1 MPRLVTL
8 RLNQVSPA
16 LQGQVRQRFDPARLQ
31 ALAESLKRSGVREPV
46 IVRPHESTPGHYR
59 IVAGE
64 RRWRAAQL
72 AGLTEIPCLVDERLH
87 DPKQRLLAQAEENLH
102 REDLNAVEEA
112 AVLVQLMEAF
122 GVDAQEAGAL
132 IGRSYQQA
140 RRLIQIETAPQPVKD
155 ALVSGLIDTRAA
167 LELVRIHNKLAHHPG
182 PNGKKRALA
191 QMEELI
197 DRVVYERWSIR
208 RLESYAR
215 RIVDGEASPAGPPP
229 SDPPAARGAAADHS
243 GAPDAAIALLPAPG
257 SGETSSEGP
266 PWRRERAGL
275 WIDTG
280 RIVRGAV
287 SAHERA
293 ALIALFEDLLWRA
306 RHGPG
311 DPPRYGSPRGER
323 P

>member
-1 MPRLVTL
+1 MPSLVPL
-8 RLNQVSPA
+8 RVEHLSPA
-16 LQGQVRQRFDPARLQ
+16 VEGQARRHFDPARLQ
-31 ALAESLKRSGVREPV
+31 ALANSLRRSGVREPV

-72 AGLTEIPCLVDERLH
+72 AGLTEIPCLVDESLD
-87 DPKQRLLAQAEENLH
+87 DPRQRLLAQAEENLH

-112 AVLVQLMEAF
+112 SVLVQLMEAF

-132 IGRSYQQA
+132 IGRNYQQA

-155 ALVSGLIDTRAA
+155 AIVTGLIDTRAA

-191 QMEELI
+191 QVEELI
-197 DRVVYERWSIR
+197 DRVVYERWTIR
-208 RLESYAR
+208 RLEGYAR
-215 RIVDGEASPAGPPP
+215 RIVDGEASPAAQVPAGTPGP
-229 SDPPAARGAAADHS
+229 RGGVADHS
-243 GAPDAAIALLPAPG
+243 GAPDAALALLPALG
-257 SGETSSEGP
+257 SGEASPEGP
-266 PWRRERAGL
+266 PWRREKAGL
-275 WIDTG
+275 WLDTG
-280 RIVRGAV
+280 RIVQGAV

-306 RHGPG
+306 RHGSG

>member
-1 MPRLVTL
+1 MQPQLVVLQLSRVTP
-8 RLNQVSPA
+8 SPD
-16 LQGQVRQRFDPARLQ
+16 GQVRQHFDPARLRS
-31 ALAESLKRSGVREPV
+31 LADSLKRSGVREPV
-46 IVRPHESTPGHYR
+46 IVRPHESSPGHFR

-72 AGLTEIPCLVDERLH
+72 AGLTEIPCLVDEGLS

-112 AVLVQLMEAF
+112 GVLVQLMEVF
-122 GVDAQEAGAL
+122 GVDAQDAGAL

-155 ALVSGLIDTRAA
+155 AIVSGLIDTRGA

-191 QMEELI
+191 QVEELI

-208 RLESYAR
+208 RLEAYAR
-215 RIVDGEASPAGPPP
+215 RIVDGEASPGGPPP
-229 SDPPAARGAAADHS
+229 TARGASAGHS
-243 GAPDAAIALLPAPG
+243 GAPDAALALLPSPG
-257 SGETSSEGP
+257 SGETSPEGP

-275 WIDTG
+275 WLDTG